1 MKKKLIPLLAGA
13 LSAALLLSACGG
25 RTEPTPEPAVPP
37 APSQEARPTAAVTS
51 LPETPPPGPATDAPA
66 EPTLEPAPESTPAP
80 TAPAETAKP
89 TPTPAQAGTPKPEP
103 TQAPAVNTP
112 APTPKPTP
120 APTPEPTREPPAVT
134 KQAAMAYIGQS
145 AASLAAAL
153 GQPLPRREPIH
164 SGRLPHLRRARRMVR
179 SASLPHQPGKLRL
192 RRGHG
197 GEKRLCDLGQVRW
210 LRRVRQGLPPAVHC
224 RRKPLCHRPGP
235 LPPVRAVRGVLPRGR
250 R

>member
-51 LPETPPPGPATDAPA
+51 LPETPPPGPTTDAPS
-66 EPTLEPAPESTPAP
+66 EPAPESTPAP

-112 APTPKPTP
+112 APTP
-120 APTPEPTREPPAVT
+120 EPTREPPAVT

-153 GQPLPRREPIH
+153 GQPLSKDYAPSCMGSGEDGEWSYPGFTVYTYRE
-164 SGRLPHLRRARRMVR
+164 
-179 SASLPHQPGKLRL
+179 
-192 RRGHG
+192 G
-197 GEKRLCDLGQVRW
+197 GSETVVDVI
-210 LRRVRQGLPPAVHC
+210 
-224 RRKPLCHRPGP
+224 
-235 LPPVRAVRGVLPRGR
+235 
-250 R
+250 

>member
-51 LPETPPPGPATDAPA
+51 LPETPPPGPTTDAPS
-66 EPTLEPAPESTPAP
+66 EPAPESTPAP

-153 GQPLPRREPIH
+153 GQPLSKDYAPSCMGSGEDGEWSYPGFTVYTYRE
-164 SGRLPHLRRARRMVR
+164 
-179 SASLPHQPGKLRL
+179 
-192 RRGHG
+192 G
-197 GEKRLCDLGQVRW
+197 GSETVVDVI
-210 LRRVRQGLPPAVHC
+210 
-224 RRKPLCHRPGP
+224 
-235 LPPVRAVRGVLPRGR
+235 
-250 R
+250 